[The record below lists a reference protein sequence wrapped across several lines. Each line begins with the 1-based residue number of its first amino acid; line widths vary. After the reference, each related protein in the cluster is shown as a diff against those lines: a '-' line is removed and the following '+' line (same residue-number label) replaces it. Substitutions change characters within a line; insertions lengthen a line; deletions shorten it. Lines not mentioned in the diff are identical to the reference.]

1 MATGYSEGKHNDPAD
16 TQDRLVRVGTKYQA
30 TAPTVVDGDNAYL
43 LVDSAGR
50 IIVTGPVASD
60 GVSTG
65 NPLSIGG
72 DVDDTSP
79 AAAAEGD
86 RRVFRSTPEG
96 NQIVELYKDNN
107 ALSPIAAMPGA
118 SEVKNDSK
126 GINATSASRNTFF
139 SPSSGKKIRLIS
151 IKVVSNGLTTD
162 PDRVSVYFGT
172 GAAYTTDGTKAVTEG
187 SPGTTGSFSE
197 SWPDG
202 AGPIGA
208 ADEALSWITETETET
223 ALRITCQFREE

>member
-1 MATGYSEGKHNDPAD
+1 MA
-16 TQDRLVRVGTKYQA
+16 
-30 TAPTVVDGDNAYL
+30 DGDNAYL

-60 GVSTG
+60 GVATG

-107 ALSPIAAMPGA
+107 ALLPFAAMPGA
-118 SEVKNDSK
+118 SEVISK
-126 GINATSASRNTFF
+126 VLRVNNSTARTEVAA
-139 SPSSGKKIRLIS
+139 PASGKKIRMIAVTVDKS
-151 IKVVSNGLTTD
+151 GGTT
-162 PDRVSVYFGT
+162 VTTAEVYFGT
-172 GAAYTTDGTKAVTEG
+172 GAGITTTAAKAIAEG
-187 SPGTTGSFSE
+187 LVDDTLPALVH

-202 AGPIGA
+202 AGPVGA
-208 ADEALSWITETETET
+208 ADDVLSVRSGASGIGEEITIVATY
-223 ALRITCQFREE
+223 REE